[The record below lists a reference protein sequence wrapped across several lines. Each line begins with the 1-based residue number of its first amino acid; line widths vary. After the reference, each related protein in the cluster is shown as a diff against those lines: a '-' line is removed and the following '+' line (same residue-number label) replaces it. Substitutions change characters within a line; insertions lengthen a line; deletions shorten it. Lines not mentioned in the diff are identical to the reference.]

1 MLLHRECGRQYILE
15 KFSINIGVGTHGF
28 RRVLRFCEAMQ
39 LVGLRASEPVSQPAN
54 GSLPLSE
61 CTVNTS
67 NVRVEDLLDDRQI

>member
-1 MLLHRECGRQYILE
+1 
-15 KFSINIGVGTHGF
+15 
-28 RRVLRFCEAMQ
+28 
-39 LVGLRASEPVSQPAN
+39 LRASEPVSQPAN